1 MARLMV
7 AADNKRGLRW
17 LPRLALTALLC
28 LVAVMAWAQQ
38 PDLLPVDEAFV
49 PHAERVDRDHVA
61 VRWQIADGYYLYR
74 HAFDFALADAG
85 KAQLGEPIIPAGSRH
100 EDAYFG
106 PVETYRRS
114 VTVRLPV
121 AGDHENARRI
131 EVQYQGCADA
141 GLCYPPQTKTL
152 AIAAPGENAPADPG
166 PPAADGLPPPED
178 ASATGRAGPGI
189 VPTAPP
195 DNAVDTLAGRLANAP
210 ALTTLALFALLGL
223 GLSLTPCILPMIPI
237 VAGLIGSRDVSRGR
251 AVTLTLAY
259 VLAMAAAYAV
269 FGVVAGYFGA
279 NLQAALQRPWVL
291 WPFAGLFI
299 LLGTASFGWFDFQMP
314 GRWQG
319 TLSRLG
325 QGQRGLA
332 GAAVLG
338 FAAALIA
345 GPCLAPPLAGAL
357 LYISSSGDLLLGG
370 AALFCLGLGM
380 GLPLIGLAAFGA
392 TVLPRAGR
400 WMQDVRVFFGVML
413 IAVGLW
419 LALRLAAPVVAL
431 AVWGGL
437 ALIYGCY
444 LTTRASDGTTGTVVR
459 RLVCGLLFGYAA
471 LAGLGWAIGDGRPTQ
486 PLAGLAGTGASTT
499 GQARAQ
505 FKRVTDAT
513 GLANALAAAK
523 DRGQPALVDVY
534 ADWCVEC
541 VQMKN
546 GLFQVP
552 GVRAALDDVAAIE
565 LDITA
570 YTKNQRALLARLDVF
585 GPPTVLFYSRDGS
598 ARDDL
603 KSVGTLDEDALVA
616 RLAAIK

>member
-1 MARLMV
+1 MA
-7 AADNKRGLRW
+7 AADNNRGLRQ
-17 LPRLALTALLC
+17 LPRLALAVLLC
-28 LVAVMAWAQQ
+28 LVAVAAWAQQ

-49 PHAERVDRDHVA
+49 PHAERVDSNHVA

-74 HAFDFALADAG
+74 HAFGFGLADAD
-85 KAQLGEPIIPAGSRH
+85 KTRLGEPAIPAGSKH

-121 AGDHENARRI
+121 TGDHENARRI

-152 AIAAPGENAPADPG
+152 TIAPPGETAQADPG
-166 PPAADGLPPPED
+166 PPVADGLPGAED
-178 ASATGRAGPGI
+178 APTAGRAQPDI
-189 VPTAPP
+189 TPAAPP
-195 DNAVDTLAGRLANAP
+195 DNTVDTLAGRLANAP

-237 VAGLIGSRDVSRGR
+237 VAGLIGSRDVSRSR

-299 LLGTASFGWFDFQMP
+299 LLGTASFGWFDFQIP

-319 TLSRLG
+319 ALSRLG
-325 QGQRGLA
+325 QGQRGLV

-357 LYISSSGDLLLGG
+357 LYISTSGDLLLGG

-419 LALRLAAPVVAL
+419 LALRLAEPVIAL
-431 AVWGGL
+431 AAWGGL
-437 ALIYGCY
+437 ALAYGCY
-444 LTTRASDGTTGTVVR
+444 LTTRASNNTASTIVR
-459 RLVCGLLFGYAA
+459 RIICGLLFGYAA
-471 LAGLGWAIGDGRPTQ
+471 LAGLGLAVGDGRPAR
-486 PLAGLAGTGASTT
+486 PLAGLASTGGAVSTT
-499 GQARAQ
+499 GQMRAQ
-505 FKRVTDAT
+505 FERVTDAT

-523 DRGQPALVDVY
+523 DRGHPALVDVY

-546 GLFQVP
+546 GLFQQP
-552 GVRAALDDVAAIE
+552 DVRAALDDVAAIE

-570 YTKNQRALLARLDVF
+570 YTKEQRALLAELDVF
-585 GPPTVLFYSRDGS
+585 GPPTVLFYMPNGR

-603 KSVGTLDEDALVA
+603 KSVGALGEDALVT
-616 RLAAIK
+616 RLTEIK

>member
-1 MARLMV
+1 MA
-7 AADNKRGLRW
+7 AADNKHGVRR
-17 LPRLALTALLC
+17 LPRLALAVLLC
-28 LVAVMAWAQQ
+28 LVAVAAWAQQ
-38 PDLLPVDEAFV
+38 PNLLPVDEAFV
-49 PHAERVDRDHVA
+49 PHAERMDSHHVA
-61 VRWQIADGYYLYR
+61 IRWQIADGYYLYR
-74 HAFDFALADAG
+74 HAFGFALADAD
-85 KAQLGEPIIPAGSRH
+85 KTQLGQPIIPAGRKH

-121 AGDHENARRI
+121 TGDHENARRI

-141 GLCYPPQTKTL
+141 GLCYPPQTETL
-152 AIAAPGENAPADPG
+152 TIAASDETVQADPG
-166 PPAADGLPPPED
+166 PTVVGGPADPENTPAA
-178 ASATGRAGPGI
+178 GRARPDI
-189 VPTAPP
+189 TPTAPP
-195 DNAVDTLAGRLANAP
+195 DNTVDTLAGRLAHAP

-259 VLAMAAAYAV
+259 VLAMAGAYAV

-299 LLGTASFGWFDFQMP
+299 LLGTASFGWFDFQIP

-319 TLSRLG
+319 ALSRLG

-357 LYISSSGDLLLGG
+357 LYISTSGDLLLGG

-380 GLPLIGLAAFGA
+380 GLPLVALAAFGA

-400 WMQDVRVFFGVML
+400 WMQEVRVFFGVML
-413 IAVGLW
+413 IAVGFW
-419 LALRLAAPVVAL
+419 LALRLAAPTTAL
-431 AVWGGL
+431 AAWGGL
-437 ALIYGCY
+437 TLLYGCY
-444 LTTRASDGTTGTVVR
+444 LSTRAGDSTAGILAR
-459 RLVCGLLFGYAA
+459 RLVCALLFGYAA
-471 LAGLGWAIGDGRPTQ
+471 LAGLGLAIGNGRPAQ
-486 PLAGLAGTGASTT
+486 PLAGLASANGATPAT
-499 GQARAQ
+499 ARAR
-505 FKRVTDAT
+505 FERVTDAA
-513 GLANALAAAK
+513 GLADALAAAK
-523 DRGQPALVDVY
+523 ARGQPALVDVY

-546 GLFQVP
+546 GLFQTP
-552 GVRAALDDVAAIE
+552 RVRAALNDVAAIE

-570 YTKNQRALLARLDVF
+570 YTNEQRALLEQLNVF
-585 GPPTVLFYSRDGS
+585 GPPTLLFYGPDGS
-598 ARDDL
+598 RRNNL
-603 KSVGTLDEDALVA
+603 TSVGTLDQDALIA
-616 RLAAIK
+616 RLIAIQ